1 MSLESAP
8 SPNTRTTQSP
18 IPCAKALSDAFAAPN
33 LETPECHAPNPEQL
47 TLDGSQPEL
56 MTLQSKAI
64 RSIEICQQKVA
75 DLVDALGAHDKRRR
89 HLTRSITDRAS
100 FVDRDTTALEA
111 FFISAKNLILSLS
124 DPENSK
130 SESRPDLQT
139 AEGKFRDDDLKAR
152 LGRLTERQ
160 KRVFRL
166 VAQGLPNKMIA
177 YELGI
182 TETTVKTHVSG
193 ILRKLG
199 VSSRAR
205 AIVLFGKLKA

>member
-1 MSLESAP
+1 MSLESAHF
-8 SPNTRTTQSP
+8 PNTKTTQSP

-47 TLDGSQPEL
+47 TLDGPRPEL

-64 RSIEICQQKVA
+64 RSIEICQQMIA
-75 DLVDALGAHDKRRR
+75 DLIDALGANDKRRR
-89 HLTRSITDRAS
+89 HLARSITVRAS
-100 FVDRDTTALEA
+100 FVDRDTTGLEA
-111 FFISAKNLILSLS
+111 FFTSAKNLILALS
-124 DPENSK
+124 DPQKPK
-130 SESRPDLQT
+130 SESRPDSQT

-166 VAQGLPNKMIA
+166 VAHGLPNKMIA

-182 TETTVKTHVSG
+182 TETTVKAHVSG

-199 VSSRAR
+199 VYSRAR
-205 AIVLFGKLKA
+205 AIVLFGKLNA